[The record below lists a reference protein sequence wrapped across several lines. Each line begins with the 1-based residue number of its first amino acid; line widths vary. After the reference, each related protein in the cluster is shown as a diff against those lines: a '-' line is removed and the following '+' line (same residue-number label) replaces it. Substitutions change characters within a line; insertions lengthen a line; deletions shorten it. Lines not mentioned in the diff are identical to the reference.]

1 MYLQQVLKHFFLEL
15 SVEQIDI
22 MTEGYVMTFLE
33 FVNKNQLNDRN
44 SFKNIKTEAERD
56 KASRVEMV
64 PVIEQSQLGSTP
76 SKRESEE

>member
-64 PVIEQSQLGSTP
+64 PAIEQSQLGSTP

>member
-1 MYLQQVLKHFFLEL
+1 LYLQQVLKHFFLEL

-64 PVIEQSQLGSTP
+64 PAIEQSQLGSTP

>member
-1 MYLQQVLKHFFLEL
+1 
-15 SVEQIDI
+15 

-64 PVIEQSQLGSTP
+64 PAIEQSQLGSTP